1 MAIHLSVDRLGLVP
15 FRVSAAVNSTALS
28 TGMPGIESSKQI
40 RDLEKELKVAEEK
53 DGGRDS

>member
-1 MAIHLSVDRLGLVP
+1 MAIHLSVDRLGLVC
-15 FRVSAAVNSTALS
+15 FHVSAAVNSAALS
-28 TGMPGIESSKQI
+28 TGTPGIESSKQI